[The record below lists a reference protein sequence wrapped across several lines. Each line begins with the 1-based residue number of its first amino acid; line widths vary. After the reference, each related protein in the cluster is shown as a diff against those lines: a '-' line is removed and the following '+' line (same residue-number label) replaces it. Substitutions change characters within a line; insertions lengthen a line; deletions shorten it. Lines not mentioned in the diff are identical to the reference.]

1 MRSAGLGAD
10 WDGGQRAHAQQ
21 QLGVL
26 ELNAPIE
33 RDERRRP
40 EPGSCRDARP
50 AVSCA
55 YCAARV
61 IASHH
66 KTEVVRAILM
76 EASPCCGVCPH
87 LLPQAAFE
95 ELISCAHCAA
105 RASRRGA
112 ARRRDGSCETRRNG
126 AECLAAGRVVSLV
139 VGFYVT
145 ATCFQRQLFETRAE
159 AFQRQLFEKAI
170 SPLSDGSAKKKG
182 DPALRLPSLQA

>member
-1 MRSAGLGAD
+1 MTQETLLTHAAGRCRPTRPSTKVAAALGLASPEA
-10 WDGGQRAHAQQ
+10 REHR
-21 QLGVL
+21 VVV
-26 ELNAPIE
+26 E
-33 RDERRRP
+33 R
-40 EPGSCRDARP
+40 
-50 AVSCA
+50 
-55 YCAARV
+55 
-61 IASHH
+61 
-66 KTEVVRAILM
+66 VRAALD
-76 EASPCCGVCPH
+76 SPCHGVPGYDPH

-105 RASRRGA
+105 RAARRGAARRGA